1 MSGHSPRRLIT
12 GMLSSLA
19 ILLILG
25 LGVELLLR
33 QYSLRQHEL
42 EQQRLLAHA
51 YEVRAVLLAE
61 LNATLHLATGLAS
74 YIPAKQGRIDEAEL
88 QPWLRGLFE
97 QGRHIR
103 NIGLAPGN
111 RIDFLYPLAGNESA
125 LGLYYP
131 DLDAQWPAIQRVIA
145 SRKPHLVGPL
155 SLLQGGQGL
164 IYRVPVYLND
174 QSYWGLISTVIDF
187 DQLAAEVESI
197 ARKRGIA
204 VTFAPADQ
212 AATAA
217 NQSAVEL
224 PVFLAGAQWQLQA
237 TPLSSAKKTFTG
249 LRILGWG
256 LAFTVAGL
264 IGFALHTQQRRANL
278 LLALNQSQRD
288 FLQAFEL
295 APQGMVLMTAEGG
308 LLVVNQAF
316 SRLLQLPPEQLLHRP
331 LHSFCPPA
339 EHEALSAHVSAIRP
353 GHNKSW
359 FLTLVDAQ
367 HLQIPVECSAAIL
380 GSLGGAD
387 EVRILHVQDM
397 RERLRLQRL
406 QSEFTASVS
415 HELRTPLTAIAG
427 ALGLINGGVLGE
439 VPHAMQQLL
448 QIAHANSLRLQAL
461 IDDLLDM
468 EKLMAGKI
476 RVELRDQWLW
486 PLLEEA
492 VAHNQPYADQYQV
505 LLHLVGPPRNLRV
518 VVDEQRLAQVLAN
531 LLSNA
536 AKFSP
541 SGTQVRLLVEEHADQ
556 VRVSVQDQGS
566 GIDDDFKTRIF
577 SKFSQADASDS
588 RQKGGTGLGLA
599 ISKELL
605 ERMHGRI
612 GFDSVKGQGSTFWF
626 ELPLHTTSTQRAN
639 L

>member
-1 MSGHSPRRLIT
+1 MSDHSSRRLIM

-19 ILLILG
+19 MLLILG

-131 DLDAQWPAIQRVIA
+131 DIDAQWPAIQRVIA

-204 VTFAPADQ
+204 VTITPAGQTTIPAKQD
-212 AATAA
+212 ALDL
-217 NQSAVEL
+217 SVS
-224 PVFLAGAQWQLQA
+224 LAGAQWQLQA
-237 TPLSSAKKTFTG
+237 TPLNPAKKTFTG
-249 LRILGWG
+249 LRMLGWG

-316 SRLLQLPPEQLLHRP
+316 CRLLQLPPEQLLHRP

-353 GHNKSW
+353 GHNNSW

-505 LLHLVGPPRNLRV
+505 LLHLVGPPCSVRV
-518 VVDEQRLAQVLAN
+518 AVDEQRLAQVLAN

-541 SGTQVRLLVEEHADQ
+541 PGARVSLLVEEHADQ
-556 VRVSVQDQGS
+556 VRVSVQDQGA
-566 GIDDDFKTRIF
+566 GIDDDFKARIF

-626 ELPLHTTSTQRAN
+626 ELPLHATSTQRAN